1 MIAPKELLNM
11 NKKSVLVV
19 SNQLG
24 EKNPLSEWVSAR
36 HPFHLNIANSDE
48 TAIDL
53 CHLNQ
58 FDIVIMDDTNNEI
71 NTKKLYAVLPIL
83 QDDVILLRYHG
94 DTRTQLDENVKAV
107 FNAKKYR
114 RIQEMLLLEPSVGAF
129 SNLPSF
135 SLN

>member
-1 MIAPKELLNM
+1 M

-19 SNQLG
+19 SNQLKG
-24 EKNPLSEWVSAR
+24 KSSLNEWLSAR
-36 HPFHLNIANSDE
+36 HPFELNIVDSDE
-48 TAIDL
+48 TAIEV
-53 CHLNQ
+53 CHQYQ
-58 FDIVIMDDTNNEI
+58 FDVVVLDDTNDNI

-83 QDDVILLRYHG
+83 QDDITLLRYQG
-94 DTRTQLDENVKAV
+94 ETRVQLEENVKAV

-114 RIQEMLLLEPSVGAF
+114 RIQQMLMLEPSVGSF

>member
-1 MIAPKELLNM
+1 
-11 NKKSVLVV
+11 
-19 SNQLG
+19 
-24 EKNPLSEWVSAR
+24 
-36 HPFHLNIANSDE
+36 
-48 TAIDL
+48 
-53 CHLNQ
+53 
-58 FDIVIMDDTNNEI
+58 MDDTNNEI

>member
-1 MIAPKELLNM
+1 M

-24 EKNPLSEWVSAR
+24 GKNSLSEWVNAR
-36 HPFHLNIANSDE
+36 HPFHLNIVNSDE
-48 TAIDL
+48 TAIEL
-53 CHLNQ
+53 CHQHQ
-58 FDIVIMDDTNNEI
+58 FDMVVVDDRNNDI

-83 QDDVILLRYHG
+83 QDDIIFLRYEG
-94 DTRTQLDENVKAV
+94 ETRMQLDENVKAV
-107 FNAKKYR
+107 FRAKKYR
-114 RIQEMLLLEPSVGAF
+114 RIQQMLMLEPSVNAF